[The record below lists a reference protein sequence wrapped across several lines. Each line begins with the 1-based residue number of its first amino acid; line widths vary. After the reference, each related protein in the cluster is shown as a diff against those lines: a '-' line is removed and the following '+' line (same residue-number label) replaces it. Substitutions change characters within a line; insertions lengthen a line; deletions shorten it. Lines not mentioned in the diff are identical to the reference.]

1 MTSEALKLV
10 RAPVYHQ
17 VNDRLLALLRSGQ
30 YRPGAQFLT
39 EREVAERFGLSRITA
54 NKALS
59 ALVAAGHLEFR
70 KGVGTFV
77 RGEALENNLRA
88 LVSFTH
94 KAAASGRRPSTR
106 VTAFRQCRAGEVPE
120 SVRRELEIA
129 DGEPVVRVERVRLAD
144 GEPVIA
150 ERRYLVARL
159 CPGLDRRALAGSLY
173 AWLERTGVRVTG
185 ASQQIRAA
193 SADAQLA
200 QALEVAPGAALL
212 WVHAV
217 GRTDVPLWV
226 EDTFY
231 RGDRYEFHNLL
242 GDVNP
247 QRPARARLRSTST
260 SS

>member
-1 MTSEALKLV
+1 MTSDALSLV
-10 RAPVYHQ
+10 RTPVYHQ
-17 VNDRLLALLRSGQ
+17 VNDRLLALLRSGR

-77 RGEALENNLRA
+77 RGEALENDLRS

-94 KAAASGRRPSTR
+94 KAASCGWRPSTR
-106 VTAFRQCRAGEVPE
+106 VSAFRRCAAANAPE
-120 SVRRELEIA
+120 SVRREL
-129 DGEPVVRVERVRLAD
+129 DVEPDESLIYVERVRLAN
-144 GEPVIA
+144 GEPLIL

-159 CPGLDRRALAGSLY
+159 CPGLNRRALAGSLY
-173 AWLERTGVRVTG
+173 EWLERAGVRLTG
-185 ASQQIRAA
+185 ASQQIRAWNA
-193 SADAQLA
+193 ESSLARALRLETGSA
-200 QALEVAPGAALL
+200 VL
-212 WVHAV
+212 WVHAI

-226 EDTFY
+226 EDTYY

-242 GDVNP
+242 SAVNP
-247 QRPARARLRSTST
+247 LRPARASLRSNPQPM
-260 SS
+260 